1 MTSAAAPLG
10 LFDAPQNGAPENDLP
25 PGDAAMAA
33 SAYRL
38 TAAIRA
44 ELAAL
49 DDEDATAIEAATA
62 EKLAALRAVHADVA
76 AGNPPPRA
84 LIEAARDLNAEA
96 MLRARAKLVTVEKR
110 LAAVSAVAGKPAA
123 LVYGRNGRWAG

>member
-1 MTSAAAPLG
+1 MAAPEILDDMSSG
-10 LFDAPQNGAPENDLP
+10 H
-25 PGDAAMAA
+25 
-33 SAYRL
+33 RL

-49 DDEDATAIEAATA
+49 AAEDVEAIEAATA
-62 EKLAALRAVHADVA
+62 DKLAALQAVHADVA

-110 LAAVSAVAGKPAA
+110 LAKVQAIAGKPAP
-123 LVYGRNGRWAG
+123 LTYGRDGRWAG

>member
-1 MTSAAAPLG
+1 MVEPGTADGDTSAR
-10 LFDAPQNGAPENDLP
+10 
-25 PGDAAMAA
+25 
-33 SAYRL
+33 RL
-38 TAAIRA
+38 KDAIRA

-49 DDEDATAIEAATA
+49 AIEDAEAIEAATA
-62 EKLAALRAVHADVA
+62 EKVAALRAVHADVA

-110 LAAVSAVAGKPAA
+110 LAGLQAIAGKPVP
-123 LVYGRNGRWAG
+123 LTYGRDGRWAG

>member
-1 MTSAAAPLG
+1 MA
-10 LFDAPQNGAPENDLP
+10 DAEILDGEN
-25 PGDAAMAA
+25 

-38 TAAIRA
+38 TSAIRA

-49 DDEDATAIEAATA
+49 AAEDAEAIELATA
-62 EKLAALRAVHADVA
+62 DKLAALRAVHADVA

-84 LIEAARDLNAEA
+84 LIEEARDLNAEA

-110 LAAVSAVAGKPAA
+110 LAKVQAIAGKPAP
-123 LVYGRNGRWAG
+123 LTYGRDGRWAG